1 MAFPRSSQ
9 GKCLHRTC
17 LFLLCRLG
25 EPRLQGHAMPDRM
38 HEKAV
43 KSWGTRGPSA
53 LEALGEGAEP
63 LGSPRTPRMGLGAFS
78 ASEAR
83 RT

>member
-43 KSWGTRGPSA
+43 KSWGTGVHRPWKPWERGLSPWA
-53 LEALGEGAEP
+53 APEP
-63 LGSPRTPRMGLGAFS
+63 HEWA
-78 ASEAR
+78 
-83 RT
+83 